1 MRQPTTSITETVAE
15 LITRNREAK
24 EAQFISQDSGVLGY
38 VTKEATWSKYIPG
51 WVNTTLFVECEF
63 FAGESGETPAQP
75 TVIYPYIDFYQ
86 YDSNRRSY
94 PFINQTLMIW
104 QNQLPLYGD
113 NGAQV
118 GTAVLDGN
126 WESWNGNRPYYYSA
140 NIILSTLSADAF
152 ITVVSSVRATRRG
165 HVNMKVTETH
175 F

>member
-15 LITRNREAK
+15 LVVRNREAK

-51 WVNTTLFVECEF
+51 GINTTLFVECEF
-63 FAGESGETPAQP
+63 FGGESGATPAQP

-86 YDSNRRSY
+86 YDSNRRSN

-126 WESWNGNRPYYYSA
+126 WESWNGTRPYYYSA